1 MFPATKMGEI
11 AFQFSLFCL
20 FVSCFMQQGMPMRP
34 QINAGGQPV
43 GMMPIVGMQTQAVQ
57 QQIIIPQQSPLP
69 TDQQNG
75 KNNSVQLDP
84 FGAF

>member
-1 MFPATKMGEI
+1 
-11 AFQFSLFCL
+11 
-20 FVSCFMQQGMPMRP
+20 MQQGMPMRQP
-34 QINAGGQPV
+34 INAGTQS
-43 GMMPIVGMQTQAVQ
+43 GMMPMVGMQSQGVQ

-75 KNNSVQLDP
+75 KNSVQLDP

>member
-1 MFPATKMGEI
+1 MR
-11 AFQFSLFCL
+11 Q
-20 FVSCFMQQGMPMRP
+20 PMISGA
-34 QINAGGQPV
+34 QS
-43 GMMPIVGMQTQAVQ
+43 GMMPMVGMQTQGVQ

-75 KNNSVQLDP
+75 KKSVQLDP